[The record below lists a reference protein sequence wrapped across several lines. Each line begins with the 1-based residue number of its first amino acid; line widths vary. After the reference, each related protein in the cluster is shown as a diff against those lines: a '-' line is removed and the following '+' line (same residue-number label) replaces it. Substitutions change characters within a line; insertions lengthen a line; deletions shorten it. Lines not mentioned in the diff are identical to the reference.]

1 MEAEIEAQFAG
12 FRERID
18 NAKRLLEMCQQ
29 LEAEIMKVAD
39 EHERIGDRG
48 MADRAERMKTA
59 DHERFY
65 QMSDEYTEV
74 VQKSLPALLSLWE
87 VIGGVFKGAVEMKQR
102 KSQIAN

>member
-12 FRERID
+12 FQERID
-18 NAKRLLEMCQQ
+18 NAKRVLDMCQQ
-29 LEAEIMKVAD
+29 IEAEIMKIAD

-48 MADRAERMKTA
+48 MADRAERLKTA

-74 VQKSLPALLSLWE
+74 VQETIPAMASLVETLM
-87 VIGGVFKGAVEMKQR
+87 GVFGGALEMKQR